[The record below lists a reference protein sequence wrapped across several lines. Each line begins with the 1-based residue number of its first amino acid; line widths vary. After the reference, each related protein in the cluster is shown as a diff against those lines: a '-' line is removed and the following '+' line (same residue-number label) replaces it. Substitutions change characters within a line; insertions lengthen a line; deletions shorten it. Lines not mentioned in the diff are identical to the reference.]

1 MELSFSRKVNTGLI
15 WKIQY
20 ARSFR
25 YEKWEHTNSINR
37 QPMKWYIM
45 FLKPLK
51 LKWKKQFTPHEMRL
65 SDGKK
70 SEYNTASGS
79 CSNYNTSYVITWT
92 KSLNPSQRSKGK
104 LYWMPEAASVE
115 AWVLSVEYLNHSV
128 TSNDWMIQ
136 KSSNTLVELLI
147 WWWEKHWR
155 TWHIN

>member
-25 YEKWEHTNSINR
+25 YNKWEHTNSINR

-65 SDGKK
+65 SDGK
-70 SEYNTASGS
+70 SRNTTPPAGH
-79 CSNYNTSYVITWT
+79 VQITT
-92 KSLNPSQRSKGK
+92 P
-104 LYWMPEAASVE
+104 
-115 AWVLSVEYLNHSV
+115 
-128 TSNDWMIQ
+128 
-136 KSSNTLVELLI
+136 
-147 WWWEKHWR
+147 R
-155 TWHIN
+155 TWSHGRNRWIHHNGARENSIGCQRRHQSRLRYCLLNILIILLFQMIGWYRSPRTRLWSC